1 MIQFFL
7 SCIKFKFFNWMEFKM
22 FKTLIITILL
32 CVVASASYAVSA
44 PCASPEE
51 MDEYLLTVFK
61 EEKVW
66 VGITNKSDES
76 QQLTF
81 LYENSDTG
89 GWTIAFH
96 DISKNITCVV
106 SGGESSSH
114 LHKTKKDSKL

>member
-1 MIQFFL
+1 
-7 SCIKFKFFNWMEFKM
+7 M
-22 FKTLIITILL
+22 FKTFILSILL
-32 CVVASASYAVSA
+32 CVIASASYAVSA

-51 MDEYLLTVFK
+51 IDEYLSTTFK

-66 VGITNKSDES
+66 VGITNKSDKT

-81 LYENSDTG
+81 LYENPETG

-96 DISKNITCVV
+96 DLERNITCVV

-114 LHKTKKDSKL
+114 LVVKKKDSKL

>member
-1 MIQFFL
+1 
-7 SCIKFKFFNWMEFKM
+7 M
-22 FKTLIITILL
+22 FKTFILSLLL

-51 MDEYLLTVFK
+51 MDEYLLTAFQ

-66 VGITNKSDES
+66 VGITNKSDKT

-81 LYENSDTG
+81 LYENPETG

-96 DISKNITCVV
+96 DLERNITCVV

-114 LHKTKKDSKL
+114 LVVKKKDSKL